1 MFDVNVSETE
11 IYRESAGY
19 RPGTAAVLADAG
31 FAKIGM
37 TVCYD
42 LRFAH
47 LFRHLAQ
54 AGAQILMV
62 PAAFNHITGA
72 AHWEVLLRA
81 RAIETGCFVLAPA
94 QTGFHAETGGKG
106 RRTFGHSLA
115 IAPWGEVL
123 ADAGTEPGVT
133 LVDLDLSQVATA
145 RAFHVTR
152 GAMTNTLTKLEW
164 AGHVHIRP
172 DWDDARQKF
181 VAISPAGRAARD
193 AAVAAV
199 IPMIADVVQSLGP
212 DKVRAVLPILREM
225 RVKLE
230 GES

>member
-1 MFDVNVSETE
+1 MTDRTDDMAVTLFGELFMADQLARNRVSKALPKGMEL
-11 IYRESAGY
+11 SHFS
-19 RPGTAAVLADAG
+19 VLN
-31 FAKIGM
+31 
-37 TVCYD
+37 
-42 LRFAH
+42 
-47 LFRHLAQ
+47 HLAR
-54 AGAQILMV
+54 L
-62 PAAFNHITGA
+62 NEERT
-72 AHWEVLLRA
+72 
-81 RAIETGCFVLAPA
+81 PA
-94 QTGFHAETGGKG
+94 Q
-106 RRTFGHSLA
+106 L
-115 IAPWGEVL
+115 
-123 ADAGTEPGVT
+123 
-133 LVDLDLSQVATA
+133 A